1 MAKTLELPALGNS
14 MEEGTITQWFK
25 AEGESV
31 GKGEALYEV
40 MTDKVNMEVESPE
53 AGILRKI
60 LAPVDATVPVN
71 DPVAIL
77 GTADEDISGLL
88 GKPTPAQAP
97 ILVQLHP
104 TPKREGEESSALT
117 SFPSP
122 AGRGGEERAG
132 VGSSASEGHV
142 FASPRAR
149 RYADEYGVDIAG
161 LTGRGTGADGRIVE
175 ADVVA
180 FYEEQQAQKKDAEKA
195 APRVSPLAQRVAA
208 EHGVS
213 AQTVTG
219 TGPGGKVTQDDIK
232 RVVVPTGSPIPAH
245 EFATL

>member
-71 DPVAIL
+71 NPVAIL

-88 GKPTPAQAP
+88 GGTEPLPGASADPPLLGKGTEGKAP
-97 ILVQLHP
+97 PPQFWG
-104 TPKREGEESSALT
+104 TREEAEAGKEPRAGASS
-117 SFPSP
+117 SPSGSP
-122 AGRGGEERAG
+122 ELGRGGPFLRGLKFRHRPCLRQSSCAALCRRVRRGHRRAG
-132 VGSSASEGHV
+132 RTRHGRR
-142 FASPRAR
+142 RAHCR
-149 RYADEYGVDIAG
+149 GGCGG
-161 LTGRGTGADGRIVE
+161 L
-175 ADVVA
+175 
-180 FYEEQQAQKKDAEKA
+180 
-195 APRVSPLAQRVAA
+195 L
-208 EHGVS
+208 
-213 AQTVTG
+213 
-219 TGPGGKVTQDDIK
+219 
-232 RVVVPTGSPIPAH
+232 
-245 EFATL
+245 